1 MPIVQSNPY
10 TPSRR
15 FMSHLVIPGLAK
27 GPEDKKLLKRLN
39 HTGGR
44 NFSGKTCTRYM
55 GGWYRRIQRLVDY
68 RRDKD
73 GVSGRVAQIEYDPNR
88 SCLLALVHYADGEK
102 RYILQPVG
110 LEVGM
115 KVVSGERVDPDV
127 GNTME
132 LGHIPLGLEVHNI
145 ELTPGRGGQMVRA
158 AGGAAILSAREG
170 DYAVLILPSG
180 EMRQVHVKCRATIG
194 RVGNVDWASV
204 TLGKA
209 GRKIWMGIKS
219 HVRGVAKNPVAHPMG
234 GGEGRRKGGRHPC
247 SRTGV
252 LSKGGKTR
260 SRKKGSEKFIL
271 RHRKR
276 GRFQQ

>member
-1 MPIVQSNPY
+1 VPIIQSKPY

-15 FMSHLVIPGLAK
+15 GTSHLVTPGLAK
-27 GPEDKKLLKRLN
+27 KPGDKKLLKRLT

-55 GGWYRRIQRLVDY
+55 GGWHRRIQRLVDF

-73 GVSGRVAQIEYDPNR
+73 NVPGRVAAIEYDPNR
-88 SCLLALVHYADGEK
+88 SCLLALINYVDGEK

-110 LEVGM
+110 LEVGKTVM
-115 KVVSGERVDPDV
+115 SGERVEPEV
-127 GNTME
+127 GNTMP
-132 LGHIPLGLEVHNI
+132 LANIPMGLEVHNI

-158 AGGAAILSAREG
+158 AGGAATLSAREG
-170 DYAVLILPSG
+170 DFAVIILPSG
-180 EMRQVHVKCRATIG
+180 EMRKINVRCRATIG
-194 RVGNVDWASV
+194 RVGNVDWASISI
-204 TLGKA
+204 GKA
-209 GRKIWMGIKS
+209 GRKIWMGIKP

-234 GGEGRRKGGRHPC
+234 GGEGRRKGGRHPV

-252 LSKGGKTR
+252 LAKGGKTR

-276 GRFQQ
+276 GRFQR

>member
-1 MPIVQSNPY
+1 VPVRQSKPY

-15 FMSHLVIPGLAK
+15 GMSHLVTDGLAK
-27 GPEDKKLLKRLN
+27 APREKSLLKRLT

-55 GGWYRRIQRLVDY
+55 GGWHRRILRLVDF

-73 GVSGRVAQIEYDPNR
+73 NIPAAVAAIEYDPNR
-88 SCLLALVHYADGEK
+88 SCRVALLFYADGEK

-110 LEVGM
+110 LEAGM
-115 KVVSGERVDPDV
+115 KVMSGERVDPDV
-127 GNTME
+127 GNAMP
-132 LGHIPLGLEVHNI
+132 LANIPLGLEVHNI

-158 AGGAAILSAREG
+158 AGGKATLSAREG
-170 DYAVLILPSG
+170 DYAILILPSG
-180 EMRQVHVKCRATIG
+180 EMRKVHVRCRATIG

-204 TLGKA
+204 SIGKA
-209 GRKIWMGIKS
+209 GRRRWMGIKS

-234 GGEGRRKGGRHPC
+234 GGEGRRKGGRHPV

-260 SRKKGSEKFIL
+260 HRKKGSEKFIL